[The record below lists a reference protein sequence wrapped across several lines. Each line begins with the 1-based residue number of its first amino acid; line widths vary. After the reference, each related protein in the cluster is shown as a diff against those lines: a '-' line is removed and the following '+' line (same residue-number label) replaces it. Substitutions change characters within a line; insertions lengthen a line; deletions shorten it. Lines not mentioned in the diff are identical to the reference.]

1 MYQLKIKE
9 RAQKDMRKLAPSFRG
24 RIAQLIRS
32 LAKDPRP
39 AGCQKL
45 TNREEWR
52 VRQGDYRVLY
62 SIDDSKKLVTVVR
75 IKHRAKVYK
84 RK

>member
-1 MYQLKIKE
+1 VYQLKIKE
-9 RAQKDMRKLAPSFRG
+9 RAQKDMRKLAPSFRR

-45 TNREEWR
+45 TDREEWR

-62 SIDDSKKLVTVVR
+62 SIDDSKRLVTVVR

>member
-9 RAQKDMRKLAPSFRG
+9 RAQKDMRKLAPSFRR

-45 TNREEWR
+45 TDREEWR

-62 SIDDSKKLVTVVR
+62 SIDDSKRLVTVVR